1 MTAFLRV
8 RLCGGRFTHG
18 AVPLSLFGDISALGE
33 LIAAAAR
40 HRFLAD
46 NPGRRRMPKGFT
58 KDLRLAATGITE
70 GSAVVEVA
78 LADASSE
85 LPAMPRQHHRYYEG
99 ARSDFLSTIRS
110 ASLESGADAGPYAGS
125 LPAPLLP
132 HFDRIGRGL
141 AAGESI
147 RFDSTSE
154 HREAILT
161 AEVRKRLLFSSS
173 LTTSITEEMV
183 LRGSVPE
190 ADQGRSTFELQLIG
204 GRKLS
209 GPMPEPYRETILEAF
224 GGYREQVKIQ
234 MAVVGTLNRKRE
246 VGGWQEIQDLAI
258 LDPLD
263 IAAQLDELRALGD
276 GWLDGDGQALSSEG
290 LDRLA
295 VRFEEHYPE
304 QLPLPSIYPTPA
316 GGAQLEW
323 TLGSNEVSVEVDLAS
338 GKAEWHEV
346 DLSSG
351 IDALDTLDLATGP
364 GWSVMTER
372 IKRLAS
378 SSA

>member
-1 MTAFLRV
+1 
-8 RLCGGRFTHG
+8 
-18 AVPLSLFGDISALGE
+18 
-33 LIAAAAR
+33 
-40 HRFLAD
+40 
-46 NPGRRRMPKGFT
+46 MPRGFT

-110 ASLESGADAGPYAGS
+110 ASSDSGADAGPYAGP
-125 LPAPLLP
+125 LPVSLLP

-141 AAGESI
+141 TAEESI

-154 HREAILT
+154 HREAVLT

-190 ADQGRSTFELQLIG
+190 ADQGRSTFELQLVG

-209 GPMPEPYRETILEAF
+209 GPMPELYRETILEAF
-224 GGYREQVKIQ
+224 GGYRDQVKIQ

-246 VGGWQEIQDLAI
+246 VGGWKEIQDLAI

-263 IAAQLDELRALGD
+263 IGAQLDELRALAD
-276 GWLDGDGQALSSEG
+276 GWLDGDGLAPLPKG
-290 LDRLA
+290 LGRLA
-295 VRFEEHYPE
+295 TLLEKYYPE
-304 QLPLPSIYPTPA
+304 RLPLPRIYPTPT

-323 TLGSNEVSVEVDLAS
+323 TLGSNEVSVEVNLAMGES
-338 GKAEWHEV
+338 EWHAV
-346 DLSSG
+346 DVSSG
-351 IDALDTLDLATGP
+351 EDELISLDLNTRR
-364 GWSVMTER
+364 GWSLLVER
-372 IKRLAS
+372 IERLVKS
-378 SSA
+378 VV